1 MPGRRGAAALALAA
15 GGAAFA
21 LALLAA
27 CSRTPAPQVE
37 TLTVYGA
44 QATLSMRGVSAA
56 QAHDAAASVQ
66 ARLARFGHDWH
77 PWEPGPL
84 VDINAALAR
93 GESVPAPASIRDL
106 VERSQRLAQRTQG
119 LFDPAVGGLLRL
131 WGFHTSRFPVTTPA
145 PSEARIEAWIAG
157 QPRIAQ
163 VRVEGDRLATD
174 NPAVQLDFGGLA
186 EGMAAEETAR
196 VLAEHGVREALL
208 ALGDDLYA
216 HGGGAAWPAEIRDPW
231 GGVFATAQL
240 QAPEALFTTGNY
252 NKFRE
257 APTGSRWPHVLDP
270 RTGRPARGT
279 AAVVVI
285 HRDAVLADIAVTSLM
300 VGGPA
305 RFADLVQRLELHCAL
320 LLTEENELM
329 ITAAMDARLQ
339 LRREPVRL
347 GAALGAPGP
356 CSR

>member
-1 MPGRRGAAALALAA
+1 MPRRRCA
-15 GGAAFA
+15 AAFA
-21 LALLAA
+21 LVVLAA

-37 TLTVYGA
+37 TFAVYGA
-44 QATLSMRGVSAA
+44 PATLSMRGASQA
-56 QAHDAAASVQ
+56 QAREAAGSVSE
-66 ARLARFGHDWH
+66 RLGQFGHDWH
-77 PWEPGPL
+77 SWQPGPL

-93 GESVPAPASIRDL
+93 GETASAPASIRNL
-106 VERSQRLAQRTQG
+106 VERSHLLAQRTQG

-131 WGFHTSRFPVTTPA
+131 WGFYTSEFPVTTPA
-145 PSEARIEAWIAG
+145 PSDAQIEAWVDSR
-157 QPRIAQ
+157 PRIAQ
-163 VRVEGDRLATD
+163 VRVQGERIASS

-216 HGGGAAWPAEIRDPW
+216 HGGGAPWPAEIRDPW
-231 GGVFATAQL
+231 GGVFATAQV
-240 QAPEALFTTGNY
+240 QGPEALFTTGNY

-285 HRDAVLADIAVTSLM
+285 HRDPVLADIAVTSLM

-305 RFADLVQRLELHCAL
+305 RFTDLVQRLDLHCAL
-320 LLTEENELM
+320 LLTDENELM

-339 LRREPVRL
+339 LQRQPVRL
-347 GAALGAPGP
+347 GEALGTPGS
-356 CSR
+356 CTR

>member
-1 MPGRRGAAALALAA
+1 MRAAALAA
-15 GGAAFA
+15 A
-21 LALLAA
+21 LALAA

-37 TLTVYGA
+37 NLTVFGAEATLAMRDATPA
-44 QATLSMRGVSAA
+44 QARE
-56 QAHDAAASVQ
+56 AAASVAAHLDQ
-66 ARLARFGHDWH
+66 FGRDWH
-77 PWEPGPL
+77 PWQPGAL
-84 VDINAALAR
+84 VDINAAFAR
-93 GESVPAPASIRDL
+93 GESAPAPASIRDL
-106 VERSQRLAQRTQG
+106 VERSQALAPRTEG

-131 WGFHTSRFPVTTPA
+131 WGFHTSHFPVTTPA
-145 PSEARIEAWIAG
+145 PTEAQIDAWLAG
-157 QPRIAQ
+157 HASIAQ
-163 VRVEGDRLATD
+163 VHIDGDRLASD

-196 VLAEHGVREALL
+196 VLDEHGVRDALL

-216 HGGGAAWPAEIRDPW
+216 YGRGPAWTAEIRDPW
-231 GGVFATAQL
+231 GGIFATAQL
-240 QAPEALFTTGNY
+240 HAPEALFTTGNY

-285 HRDAVLADIAVTSLM
+285 HRDPVLADIAVTSLM

-305 RFADLVQRLELHCAL
+305 RFDALVHRLGLHCAL

-329 ITAAMDARLQ
+329 ITAAMDARLT
-339 LRREPVRL
+339 LRRQPVRL
-347 GAALGAPGP
+347 GEAMGEAGA
-356 CSR
+356 CTR